1 VAVVLAEPGVGKTR
15 LLEPTRG
22 LTEEAGPRVF
32 VHPELEAAPTGRGC
46 RELRRPGRP
55 LLAGGRTWPITSR
68 WRCWWTTPIG
78 RMQHRCGLSAVWPT
92 RSRGCPWLWWWR
104 PKRRAGCVEDRLL
117 GLERSAAPASWSLL
131 TLSAR
136 SVGRRV
142 RERLGA
148 EMAAPAAGR
157 GRAVRGAAPDAA
169 LTVYAAGPVP
179 QRPDAVVRR
188 LAGPRSTDRKRDL
201 LTSVASPSAAAASS
215 ARRDRRPM
223 RRRTSDAV
231 DHRYRRA
238 SRRSTPRRRAT
249 CARSRSTRSSAV

>member
-104 PKRRAGCVEDRLL
+104 PEAASRLRRG
-117 GLERSAAPASWSLL
+117 PA
-131 TLSAR
+131 
-136 SVGRRV
+136 V
-142 RERLGA
+142 
-148 EMAAPAAGR
+148 
-157 GRAVRGAAPDAA
+157 
-169 LTVYAAGPVP
+169 
-179 QRPDAVVRR
+179 
-188 LAGPRSTDRKRDL
+188 GPR
-201 LTSVASPSAAAASS
+201 AE
-215 ARRDRRPM
+215 
-223 RRRTSDAV
+223 
-231 DHRYRRA
+231 RRA
-238 SRRSTPRRRAT
+238 SVLEPPYAERPVRRPPRARAARRRDGGACRRSGSR
-249 CARSRSTRSSAV
+249 RSRSGPRRGAHRLCRWCGPSAPRRCRAATRRAEID